1 MTENTREITLDEAK
15 KLYNSSEE
23 AKTIMLS
30 KFSKDE
36 LEGKPIP
43 TQEEFNKFFEENIFP
58 LIDYSKTKFLDRNN
72 NVSETP
78 TSRIELRNSKDAWL
92 FDYDYNNKKQP
103 FWYSFQRVYRI
114 FMNEFSLQDVDR
126 HRLMKSLVEKRFNLR
141 DTQSVR
147 WRNYSYSRDGRSKP
161 SVPQVENRFKAHE
174 YQRYTKMYP
183 TL

>member
-1 MTENTREITLDEAK
+1 MPENTREITLDEAK
-15 KLYNSSEE
+15 KIYNSNEE

-92 FDYDYNNKKQP
+92 FDYNYDQKDKHFGYSCDISFMLYTKFYLNDFYLQPRMKNLVKK
-103 FWYSFQRVYRI
+103 
-114 FMNEFSLQDVDR
+114 
-126 HRLMKSLVEKRFNLR
+126 HFNLL
-141 DTQSVR
+141 DVTP
-147 WRNYSYSRDGRSKP
+147 DLFLEK
-161 SVPQVENRFKAHE
+161 
-174 YQRYTKMYP
+174 
-183 TL
+183 

>member
-1 MTENTREITLDEAK
+1 MPENTREITLGEAK

-23 AKTIMLS
+23 AKVCLLS
-30 KFSKDE
+30 KFTKDE
-36 LEGKPIP
+36 LEGKNIP

-126 HRLMKSLVEKRFNLR
+126 HRLMKSLVEKYFNLK
-141 DTQSVR
+141 DTL
-147 WRNYSYSRDGRSKP
+147 P
-161 SVPQVENRFKAHE
+161 EIAF
-174 YQRYTKMYP
+174 
-183 TL
+183 

>member
-1 MTENTREITLDEAK
+1 MSENAQITLEEAK

-23 AKTIMLS
+23 AKVFLLS
-30 KFSKDE
+30 KFTKDE
-36 LEGKPIP
+36 LEGKNIP
-43 TQEEFNKFFEENIFP
+43 SQEEFNKFFEENIFP

-141 DTQSVR
+141 DTQSLGD
-147 WRNYSYSRDGRSKP
+147 WGH
-161 SVPQVENRFKAHE
+161 Q
-174 YQRYTKMYP
+174 
-183 TL
+183 